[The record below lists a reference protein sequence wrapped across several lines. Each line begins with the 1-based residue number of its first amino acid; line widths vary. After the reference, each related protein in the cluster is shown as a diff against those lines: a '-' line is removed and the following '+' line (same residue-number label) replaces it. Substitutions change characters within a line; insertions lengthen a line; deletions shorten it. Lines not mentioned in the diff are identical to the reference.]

1 MHAHFDSDDN
11 WKGRKIPFLTLL
23 DESLPRFIRF
33 SCEHQI
39 LQGHFSVGGS
49 SYDILPAQMSS
60 NGGDDTETLLAA
72 VSAFHIRHLTNTID
86 NWCLPNRI
94 HYENI

>member
-1 MHAHFDSDDN
+1 MLTLILI
-11 WKGRKIPFLTLL
+11 KIGKEENTPFLTLL
-23 DESLPRFIRF
+23 DETLPCAVWF
-33 SCEHQI
+33 SCENQI
-39 LQGHFSVGGS
+39 LQGHFFSVGGS
-49 SYDILPAQMSS
+49 SYGILPAQMSS
-60 NGGDDTETLLAA
+60 SGGDDTETLLAA